1 MPLQPGAR
9 LGPYEI
15 ISLLGAGGMGEVYR
29 AMDPRLHRQVAVK
42 VLSPEMAND
51 PTVRQRFEIEARAAS
66 NISHPNIV
74 AVYDFGNQDGMLY
87 IVWELV
93 EGKSLAGQTFPA
105 KKVLDLG
112 AQIAEGIAAA
122 HAAHI
127 VHRDLKPENVI
138 VTNDGRAKI
147 LDFGLAKRTT
157 RGFGEP
163 RDRTSSLSATQSQPG
178 MMMGT
183 IGYMSPEQ
191 VKGLEV
197 DHRTDI
203 FSLGL
208 VLYEMLAGKKPFG
221 GDSAIAMLHGI
232 VNSEPQPLPETIPMA
247 VRQVVLHCLEKSPD
261 QRFQSASDLS
271 FALRALSGTDTRT
284 GIQTA
289 TFESPHRKSRLA
301 MVLAIVLGIG
311 AVGAF
316 FAGRMLGGG
325 GGSGASEFKQLT
337 FRRGFVS
344 GARFAPGGN
353 AVAYSA
359 AWSGEP
365 MQVFSVPVASG
376 EPQSTGISKAHVFA
390 ISKQGELAI
399 ALNASIG
406 PYQQFGK
413 LARVPLTG
421 GTPREIADHVA
432 EADWHPDGGNLAI
445 VVMSGAMS
453 RLEYPPGKSL
463 YETSGAIRAI
473 RFSPQGDKIA
483 FFDHPLAPEHG
494 GNVSVMDL
502 SGKKTALVSNRE
514 ALEGLAWSPDG
525 KEIWFGSG
533 PGNEATQ
540 IEAATLDGKTR
551 KVFATPGGL
560 RLLDIAAD
568 GSVLF
573 TRRDDHIEMIG
584 VRSEDTLHPTRLSWL
599 NESTPRQISNDG
611 AKVLFTEFSA
621 SAGHNHTVALR
632 SLDGSAL
639 LRLGEGAAMA
649 LAPDGSQALALLHGT
664 PPQFVLYP
672 SSASGASRKLPPSGV
687 VFQTAAQF
695 HPDGQSIIFEG
706 GTGKVDLLWQQNLA
720 SGQSRAFSPEGVT
733 MTGQSVSPDGEYVC
747 ATGPDN
753 KLAVYPVKG
762 GATRPVA
769 GSNPGDRFIRWSGD
783 GKSIYV
789 YDPHSVPVH
798 IESIEVSTGKR
809 GIFTEYVPQDPT
821 GLHYI
826 DAVLSADGK
835 RAVYGLHRALSTLQ
849 IVKGLQ

>member
-1 MPLQPGAR
+1 
-9 LGPYEI
+9 
-15 ISLLGAGGMGEVYR
+15 MGEVYR

-93 EGKSLAGQTFPA
+93 EGKSLAGQSFPV
-105 KKVLDLG
+105 KKALDIG

-157 RGFGEP
+157 RGLGEP
-163 RDRTSSLSATQSQPG
+163 HERTSSLSATQSQPG
-178 MMMGT
+178 MLMGT

-203 FSLGL
+203 FSFGL
-208 VLYEMLAGKKPFG
+208 VLYEILTGRKPFA
-221 GDSAIAMLHGI
+221 GDTAIAMLHGI
-232 VNSEPQPLPETIPMA
+232 VNAEPQPLPETIPMA

-271 FALRALSGTDTRT
+271 FALRALSGADTRT

-289 TFESPHRKSRLA
+289 AFERPQHGSRLA
-301 MVLAIVLGIG
+301 MILAAVLGIG

-325 GGSGASEFKQLT
+325 GGTPSDFKQLT

-344 GARFAPGGN
+344 GARFAPGGK

-365 MQVFSVPVASG
+365 MGVYSTSVESG
-376 EPQSTGISKAHVFA
+376 EPQSTGVSRAHVFA
-390 ISKQGELAI
+390 VSKQGEMAI
-399 ALNASIG
+399 ALNASVG

-421 GTPREIADHVA
+421 GSPREVANNVA
-432 EADWHPDGGNLAI
+432 EADWDPSGGNLAI
-445 VVMSGAMS
+445 VVLSGAMS

-463 YETSGAIRAI
+463 YETSGAIRSI

-494 GNVSVMDL
+494 GNVAIIDL
-502 SGKKTALVSNRE
+502 NGKKTALVSNRL
-514 ALEGLAWSPDG
+514 ALEGLAWSQDG

-533 PGNEATQ
+533 PATEATQ
-540 IEAATLDGKTR
+540 IEATDLEGKTR

-560 RLLDIAAD
+560 RVLDIAPD

-573 TRRDDHIEMIG
+573 ARRDDHIEMIA
-584 VRSEDTLHPTRLSWL
+584 VRGEDTMHPARLSWL

-611 AKVLFTEFSA
+611 SRVLFTEFSA
-621 SAGHNHTVALR
+621 SAGHDHAVALR

-672 SSASGASRKLPPSGV
+672 SSGSGASRKLPPSGV
-687 VFQTAAQF
+687 IFQTAAQF

-706 GTGKVDLLWQQNLA
+706 GTGKVDRLWQQNLA

-733 MTGQSVSPDGEYVC
+733 MTGQSVSPNGEFVC
-747 ATGPDN
+747 AKGPDN
-753 KLAVYPVKG
+753 KLALYPVAG

-769 GSNPGDRFIRWSGD
+769 GSNPGDRFIRWNGD
-783 GKSIYV
+783 GKLIYV

-798 IESIEVSTGKR
+798 IESIEVATGKR
-809 GIFTEYVPQDPT
+809 GIFTEYVPLDPT
-821 GLHYI
+821 GIHYV

-849 IVKGLQ
+849 VVKGLK